1 MYAQIKDERLEQ
13 KTISFYDIIRF
24 MWSLKL
30 ETSNYGTLIMISF
43 TYIKLYLENNIKE

>member
-24 MWSLKL
+24 I
-30 ETSNYGTLIMISF
+30 YDIIR
-43 TYIKLYLENNIKE
+43 YIYVIPKIRN